1 MRTSTSNTKVLKEKL
16 RMATEST
23 TGLYRSIHAQP
34 QAVRDLLTDWGSPSQ
49 AAEKL
54 SQTGRILIS
63 GIGTS
68 FHAAT
73 VGEYLLRSVGVDA
86 WAVRSFEFVHYPR
99 PLRSDD
105 GVIVI
110 SHRGSKLHGI
120 GALQRAVESGVVT
133 VGITGKDS
141 KMQGATV
148 VIETVEQDPSS
159 THSVSYVG
167 ALVRL
172 SQVAVKLGELT
183 GNEKQAQRLRQGLS
197 QLPDLIEDMLSRQ
210 DEVRQIAQEAVAHSR
225 RIYFVGAGPN
235 AVTAPEGALKA
246 KEAAYVTTEGFE
258 LEQAIHGPQVAF
270 EVDDLMIPISVKGGA
285 QARMGDFLLA
295 LSEIG
300 LRVWLIGE
308 APTSETADL
317 FSRPGWSRFAVCDG
331 ADLPEELTPILTVV
345 PVQLMADFL
354 ASARGTNADSFRKD
368 QEVYDRAGSRFQI

>member
-1 MRTSTSNTKVLKEKL
+1 
-16 RMATEST
+16 MATEST

-34 QAVRDLLTDWGSPSQ
+34 QAVRDLLADWDNPSL

-54 SQTGRILIS
+54 FQTGRIFIA

-73 VGEYLLRSVGVDA
+73 VGEYLLRFVGSDA

-99 PLRSDD
+99 PLRPDD
-105 GVIVI
+105 GVIVV

-133 VGITGKDS
+133 IGITGKNS
-141 KMQGATV
+141 KMQGAD
-148 VIETVEQDPSS
+148 VILETVEQDPSS
-159 THSVSYVG
+159 THSISYIG

-172 SQVAVKLGELT
+172 SQIAVKLGELT
-183 GNEKQAQRLRQGLS
+183 GNEKQAQRLKQGLA
-197 QLPDLIEDMLSRQ
+197 QIPALMEDMLSRE
-210 DEVRQIAQEAVAHSR
+210 DEVRQIAQEAVMQSR

-270 EVDDLMIPISVKGGA
+270 EVDDLMIPISVKGAA
-285 QARMGDFLLA
+285 QLRIADFLLA

-300 LRVWLIGE
+300 SLVWLIGE
-308 APTSETADL
+308 PPTPETAGL
-317 FSRPGWSRFAVCDG
+317 FSRPEWSRFAVCDG
-331 ADLPEELTPILTVV
+331 VDLPEELTPVLTVV

-354 ASARGTNADSFRKD
+354 ATARGTNADSFRKD
-368 QEVYDRAGSRFQI
+368 QEAYDRAGMRFQI